1 MLNPVVATN
10 YFNDLDPLLD
20 KLDLK
25 EKPDQIWNCDETG
38 KNFEHQPVKVIA
50 AKEEK
55 SIIGRTSASS
65 SNITIMACVNAAGR
79 TMPPLFVATKGKTS
93 KSLHSFNTSAAPV
106 GTKWFMQKNGWMTDS
121 IGERWFE
128 EVFLRFVANH
138 HRFCKHSLINIL
150 HFQNVYERVV
160 AKSAMICDK

>member
-1 MLNPVVATN
+1 MQRFRSLPFSSNEERWHGSTSSIYTGHFIPVVATN

-38 KNFEHQPVKVIA
+38 KIFEHQPVKVIA

-55 SIIGRTSASS
+55 SVVGRTSASS

-93 KSLHSFNTSAAPV
+93 KSLHGFNT
-106 GTKWFMQKNGWMTDS
+106 FDQ
-121 IGERWFE
+121 
-128 EVFLRFVANH
+128 VFLSNQV
-138 HRFCKHSLINIL
+138 CLIEDL
-150 HFQNVYERVV
+150 DH
-160 AKSAMICDK
+160 

>member
-1 MLNPVVATN
+1 MKRHPDLSIRKPEKLTTARARMLNPVVVTN
-10 YFNDLDPLLD
+10 YFNDLDALLD

-25 EKPDQIWNCDETG
+25 EKPDKIWNCDETG
-38 KNFEHQPVKVIA
+38 KLFEHQPVKVIA
-50 AKEEK
+50 AKGEK
-55 SIIGRTSASS
+55 SVVGRTSANS

-93 KSLHSFNTSAAPV
+93 KSLHGFNTSAAPV

-128 EVFLRFVANH
+128 EVFLAQCGDQRP
-138 HRFCKHSLINIL
+138 
-150 HFQNVYERVV
+150 
-160 AKSAMICDK
+160 

>member
-1 MLNPVVATN
+1 MKRHRDLSIRKPEKLTTTRARMLIPVVATN

-38 KNFEHQPVKVIA
+38 KIFEHQPVKVIA

-55 SIIGRTSASS
+55 SVVGRTSASS

-93 KSLHSFNTSAAPV
+93 KSLHGFNTSAAPV

-128 EVFLRFVANH
+128 EVFLAQCGDQRP
-138 HRFCKHSLINIL
+138 
-150 HFQNVYERVV
+150 
-160 AKSAMICDK
+160 